1 MYESV
6 SFGGSNMEHQQH
18 IEELV
23 KILKNE
29 CRTSFKFHGE
39 VAMQLFL
46 SDNFILPS
54 RVDICVERKQLVEV
68 LKVIPFTYHLNYYD
82 KNNNLMNRDQ
92 LSVPE
97 IAHIDITFNEKLLMN
112 IFIYDVVNEEWIFR
126 LDSNIRIPKN
136 SIYFHSLTW
145 GVDYIKP
152 EIVLMYDL
160 LDNQNYHQLPNYKM
174 VLDSLSYY
182 QFVIL
187 KVVVGEQRINEA
199 LAHNKL

>member
-18 IEELV
+18 VEELV
-23 KILKNE
+23 KILKNK

-68 LKVIPFTYHLNYYD
+68 LKVIPSTYQLNYYD
-82 KNNNLMNRDQ
+82 KNNELMDRDQ

-97 IAHIDITFNEKLLMN
+97 IAHIDITFNQQLLIN

-126 LDSNIRIPKN
+126 LDNNIRIPMN

-187 KVVVGEQRINEA
+187 KVVVGEQRIKEA
-199 LAHNKL
+199 LANNHS

>member
-18 IEELV
+18 VEELV

-68 LKVIPFTYHLNYYD
+68 LKVIPSTYHLNYYD
-82 KNNNLMNRDQ
+82 KNNKLMNRDQ

-187 KVVVGEQRINEA
+187 KVVVGEQRINDA

>member
-1 MYESV
+1 
-6 SFGGSNMEHQQH
+6 MEHQQH
-18 IEELV
+18 VEELV

-68 LKVIPFTYHLNYYD
+68 LKVIPSTYHLNYYD

-97 IAHIDITFNEKLLMN
+97 IAHIDITFNEKLLIN

-160 LDNQNYHQLPNYKM
+160 LDNQNYHQLPNYKK

-182 QFVIL
+182 QFFIL

>member
-18 IEELV
+18 VEELV
-23 KILKNE
+23 KILKNK

-68 LKVIPFTYHLNYYD
+68 LKVIPSTYQLNYYD
-82 KNNNLMNRDQ
+82 KNNALMDRNQ

-97 IAHIDITFNEKLLMN
+97 IAHIDITFNQQLLIN

-126 LDSNIRIPKN
+126 LDNNIRIPMN

-187 KVVVGEQRINEA
+187 KVVVGEQRIKEA
-199 LAHNKL
+199 LANNHS

>member
-18 IEELV
+18 VEELV

-68 LKVIPFTYHLNYYD
+68 LKVISSTYHLNYYD

-97 IAHIDITFNEKLLMN
+97 IAHIDITFNGELLMN

>member
-18 IEELV
+18 VEELV

-68 LKVIPFTYHLNYYD
+68 LKVISSTYHLNYYD

-97 IAHIDITFNEKLLMN
+97 IAHINITFNGELLMN

>member
-1 MYESV
+1 
-6 SFGGSNMEHQQH
+6 MEYQQH

-68 LKVIPFTYHLNYYD
+68 LKVIPSTYHLNYYD

-97 IAHIDITFNEKLLMN
+97 IAHIDITFNEKLLIN

-160 LDNQNYHQLPNYKM
+160 LDNQNYHQLHNYKM

>member
-18 IEELV
+18 VEELV

-68 LKVIPFTYHLNYYD
+68 LKVISSTYHLNYYD

-92 LSVPE
+92 LSVTE
-97 IAHIDITFNEKLLMN
+97 IAHIDITFNGELLMN

>member
-1 MYESV
+1 
-6 SFGGSNMEHQQH
+6 MEHQQH
-18 IEELV
+18 VEELV

-68 LKVIPFTYHLNYYD
+68 LKVISSTYHLNYYD

-97 IAHIDITFNEKLLMN
+97 IAHIDITFNGELLMN

-174 VLDSLSYY
+174 MLDSLSYY

>member
-1 MYESV
+1 
-6 SFGGSNMEHQQH
+6 MEHQQH
-18 IEELV
+18 VEELV

-68 LKVIPFTYHLNYYD
+68 LKVIPSTYHLNYYD
-82 KNNNLMNRDQ
+82 KNNELMNRDQ

>member
-1 MYESV
+1 
-6 SFGGSNMEHQQH
+6 MEHQQH
-18 IEELV
+18 VEELV

-54 RVDICVERKQLVEV
+54 RVDICVERNQLVEV
-68 LKVIPFTYHLNYYD
+68 LKVIPSTYHLNYYD
-82 KNNNLMNRDQ
+82 KNNKLMNRDQ

>member
-18 IEELV
+18 IKELV

-68 LKVIPFTYHLNYYD
+68 LKVIPSTYHLNYYD

-97 IAHIDITFNEKLLMN
+97 IAHIDITFNEKLLIN

-145 GVDYIKP
+145 GIDYIKP

>member
-18 IEELV
+18 VEELV

-68 LKVIPFTYHLNYYD
+68 LKVISFTYHLNYYD

-97 IAHIDITFNEKLLMN
+97 IAHIDITFNGELLMN

>member
-6 SFGGSNMEHQQH
+6 YFGGSNMEHQQH
-18 IEELV
+18 VEELV

-68 LKVIPFTYHLNYYD
+68 LKVISSTYHLNYYD

-97 IAHIDITFNEKLLMN
+97 IAHIDITFNGELLMN

>member
-1 MYESV
+1 
-6 SFGGSNMEHQQH
+6 MEHQQH
-18 IEELV
+18 VEELV

-68 LKVIPFTYHLNYYD
+68 LKVIPSTYHLNYYD
-82 KNNNLMNRDQ
+82 NNNNLMNRDQ

-97 IAHIDITFNEKLLMN
+97 IAHIDITFNEKLLIN

-160 LDNQNYHQLPNYKM
+160 LDNQNYHQLPNYKK

-182 QFVIL
+182 QFFIL

>member
-1 MYESV
+1 
-6 SFGGSNMEHQQH
+6 MEHQQH
-18 IEELV
+18 VEELV

-68 LKVIPFTYHLNYYD
+68 LKVIPSTYHLNYYD
-82 KNNNLMNRDQ
+82 KNNKLMNRDQ

-160 LDNQNYHQLPNYKM
+160 LDNQNYHQLPNYKI

>member
-18 IEELV
+18 VEELI

-68 LKVIPFTYHLNYYD
+68 LKVIPSTYHLNYYD
-82 KNNNLMNRDQ
+82 KNNKLMNRDQ

-152 EIVLMYDL
+152 EIVLMYDF

>member
-18 IEELV
+18 VEELV

-68 LKVIPFTYHLNYYD
+68 LKVISSTYHLNYYD

>member
-18 IEELV
+18 VEELV

-68 LKVIPFTYHLNYYD
+68 LKVIPSTYHLNYYD
-82 KNNNLMNRDQ
+82 KNNKLMNRDQ

-97 IAHIDITFNEKLLMN
+97 IAHIDITFNGELLMN

>member
-1 MYESV
+1 
-6 SFGGSNMEHQQH
+6 MEHQQH
-18 IEELV
+18 VEELV
-23 KILKNE
+23 KILKNK

-68 LKVIPFTYHLNYYD
+68 LKVIPSTYQLNYYD
-82 KNNNLMNRDQ
+82 KNNALMDRNQ

-97 IAHIDITFNEKLLMN
+97 IAHIDITFNQQLLIN

-126 LDSNIRIPKN
+126 LDNNIRIPMN

-145 GVDYIKP
+145 GVDYVKP

-187 KVVVGEQRINEA
+187 KVVVGEQRIKEA
-199 LAHNKL
+199 LANNHS

>member
-18 IEELV
+18 VEELV

-68 LKVIPFTYHLNYYD
+68 LKVISSTYHLNYYD

-97 IAHIDITFNEKLLMN
+97 IAHIDITFNGELLMN

-126 LDSNIRIPKN
+126 LDSNIRVPKN

>member
-1 MYESV
+1 
-6 SFGGSNMEHQQH
+6 MEHQQH
-18 IEELV
+18 VEELV
-23 KILKNE
+23 KILKNK

-68 LKVIPFTYHLNYYD
+68 LKVIPSTYQLNYYD
-82 KNNNLMNRDQ
+82 KNNELMDRDQ

-97 IAHIDITFNEKLLMN
+97 IAHIDITFNQQLLIN

-126 LDSNIRIPKN
+126 LDNNIRIPMN

-187 KVVVGEQRINEA
+187 KVVVGEQRIKEA
-199 LAHNKL
+199 LAHNHS

>member
-18 IEELV
+18 VEELV

-68 LKVIPFTYHLNYYD
+68 LKVISSTYHLNYYD
-82 KNNNLMNRDQ
+82 KNNNLINRDQ

-97 IAHIDITFNEKLLMN
+97 IAHIDITFNGELLMN

>member
-18 IEELV
+18 VEELV

-68 LKVIPFTYHLNYYD
+68 LKVISSTYHLNYYD
-82 KNNNLMNRDQ
+82 KKNNLMNRDQ

-97 IAHIDITFNEKLLMN
+97 IAHIDITFNGELLMN

>member
-18 IEELV
+18 VEELV

-68 LKVIPFTYHLNYYD
+68 LKVIPSTYHLNYYD

-97 IAHIDITFNEKLLMN
+97 IAHIDITFNGELLMN

-160 LDNQNYHQLPNYKM
+160 LDNQNYHQLPNYKK

>member
-18 IEELV
+18 VEELV

-29 CRTSFKFHGE
+29 CLTSFKFHGE
-39 VAMQLFL
+39 VAMQLLL

-68 LKVIPFTYHLNYYD
+68 LKVISSTYHLNYYD

-97 IAHIDITFNEKLLMN
+97 IAHIDITFNGELLMN

>member
-18 IEELV
+18 VEELV

-68 LKVIPFTYHLNYYD
+68 LKVISSTYHLNYYD

-97 IAHIDITFNEKLLMN
+97 IAHIDITFNGELLMN
-112 IFIYDVVNEEWIFR
+112 TFIYDVVNEEWIFR

>member
-6 SFGGSNMEHQQH
+6 SFGGSNMEHRQH
-18 IEELV
+18 VEELV

-68 LKVIPFTYHLNYYD
+68 LKVISSTYHLNYYD

-97 IAHIDITFNEKLLMN
+97 IAHIDITFNGELLMN

>member
-6 SFGGSNMEHQQH
+6 SFGGSDMEHQQH
-18 IEELV
+18 VEELV

-68 LKVIPFTYHLNYYD
+68 LKVIPSTYHLNYYD
-82 KNNNLMNRDQ
+82 KNNKLMNRDQ

>member
-6 SFGGSNMEHQQH
+6 SFGGSNMEYQQH

-68 LKVIPFTYHLNYYD
+68 LKVIPSTYHLNYYD

-97 IAHIDITFNEKLLMN
+97 IAHIDITFNEKLLIN

-160 LDNQNYHQLPNYKM
+160 LDNQNYHQLHNYKM

>member
-18 IEELV
+18 VEELV
-23 KILKNE
+23 KILKNK

-54 RVDICVERKQLVEV
+54 RVDICAERKQLVEV
-68 LKVIPFTYHLNYYD
+68 LKVIPSTYHLNYYD

-97 IAHIDITFNEKLLMN
+97 IAHIDITFNEKLLIN

-187 KVVVGEQRINEA
+187 KVVVGEKRINEA

>member
-1 MYESV
+1 
-6 SFGGSNMEHQQH
+6 MEHQQH
-18 IEELV
+18 VEELV

-68 LKVIPFTYHLNYYD
+68 LKVIPSTYHLNYYD
-82 KNNNLMNRDQ
+82 KNNKLMNRDQ

>member
-68 LKVIPFTYHLNYYD
+68 LKVIPSTYHLNYYD

-97 IAHIDITFNEKLLMN
+97 IAHIDITFNEKLLIN

-152 EIVLMYDL
+152 EIVLMYEL

>member
-18 IEELV
+18 VEELV

-68 LKVIPFTYHLNYYD
+68 LKVISSTYHLNYYD

-97 IAHIDITFNEKLLMN
+97 IAHIDITFNEKLLIN

>member
-18 IEELV
+18 VEELV

-29 CRTSFKFHGE
+29 CSTSFKFHGE

-68 LKVIPFTYHLNYYD
+68 LKVISSTYHLNYYD

-97 IAHIDITFNEKLLMN
+97 IAHIDITFNGELLMN

>member
-18 IEELV
+18 VEELV
-23 KILKNE
+23 KILKNK

-68 LKVIPFTYHLNYYD
+68 LKVIPSTYQLNYYD
-82 KNNNLMNRDQ
+82 KNNELMDRDQ

-97 IAHIDITFNEKLLMN
+97 IAHIDITFNQQLLIN

-126 LDSNIRIPKN
+126 LDNNIRIPMN

-187 KVVVGEQRINEA
+187 KVVVGEQRIKEA
-199 LAHNKL
+199 

>member
-18 IEELV
+18 VEELV

-68 LKVIPFTYHLNYYD
+68 LKVIPSTYHLNYYD
-82 KNNNLMNRDQ
+82 KNNKLMNRNQ

>member
-1 MYESV
+1 
-6 SFGGSNMEHQQH
+6 MEHQQH
-18 IEELV
+18 VEELV

-68 LKVIPFTYHLNYYD
+68 LKVISSTYHLNYYD

-97 IAHIDITFNEKLLMN
+97 IAHIDITFNGELLMN